1 MKHVET
7 DAIQFE
13 TMSSGKRLVRNLLVN
28 PMINYILPRSLLRG
42 LVARRSALLDACVRE
57 PGSWE
62 CMRLSY
68 EPEEPRGHIDRVV
81 QKYGTIPTA
90 LRNRKRL
97 VTTILG
103 QLISQYNPPVHIVG
117 VAAGTGH
124 NVMEGMLRAPDTPSF
139 AYLVDLSD
147 GATSFGQQ
155 LAQRLGLADRAKFIS
170 GNVLEIERLIDVP
183 ADITVA
189 VGILEYLTD
198 EQTVEL
204 AKAMYRAAPPGGAF
218 LANSILP
225 THGSDRFLRT
235 VMHLHVQ
242 YREPSF
248 LCQLLGEANYGDFTV
263 HSEPLGMYSIVVGFK
278 R

>member
-1 MKHVET
+1 MTYVEC
-7 DAIQFE
+7 DGIEFE
-13 TMSSGKRLVRNLLVN
+13 ALSPGKRLVRNLLINPLVN
-28 PMINYILPRSLLRG
+28 YVVPRWLLRKII
-42 LVARRSALLDACVRE
+42 ARRSPILDACARE

-68 EPEEPRGHIDRVV
+68 EPGEPQGTIDRVV
-81 QKYGTIPTA
+81 HKYGTIPMA
-90 LRNRKRL
+90 LRNRKRM

-103 QLISQYNPPVHIVG
+103 QLISKYDRPVHIVG

-124 NVMEGMLRAPDTPSF
+124 NVMEGMLRAPNTPSF

-147 GATSFGQQ
+147 GAVTFGRE
-155 LAQRLGLADRAKFIS
+155 LAQRMGLADRTKFIS
-170 GNVLEIERLIDVP
+170 GNVLEIERHIDAP
-183 ADITVA
+183 PDITVA
-189 VGILEYLTD
+189 VGIVEYFTD
-198 EQTVEL
+198 EQVVEL
-204 AKAMYRAAPPGGAF
+204 AKAMYRVAPSGGTF

-235 VMHLHVQ
+235 VMHLHVK

-248 LCQLLGEANYGDFTV
+248 LCQLLGEAGYGDFTV
-263 HSEPLGMYSIVVGFK
+263 HSEPLGMYSIVVGLK